1 MSRSIKLLSQDG
13 SPGTYGALILLSGV
27 QMWVQN
33 RILVKTNFYKL
44 RTDNQKDTGGE
55 QKCLKSSF

>member
-1 MSRSIKLLSQDG
+1 MSRLIKLLSQDG